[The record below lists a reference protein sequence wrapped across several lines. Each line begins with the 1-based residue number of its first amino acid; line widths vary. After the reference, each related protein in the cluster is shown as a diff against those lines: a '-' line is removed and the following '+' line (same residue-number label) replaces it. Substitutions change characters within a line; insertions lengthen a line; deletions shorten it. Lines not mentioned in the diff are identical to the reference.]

1 MKKQVKIV
9 LWVLVFVFLC
19 FTFMMFADTLA
30 LFESNASGEADMDI
44 GKWVIKVSDVSIT
57 DGESQSIVVDSFVY
71 EENEHVESGYIAPGT
86 SAYFD
91 LIFDATECD
100 VAVKYDIAFNFESI
114 DYSDNISISV
124 SGAENN
130 SNVIRTA
137 ENTYSGVIDL
147 ESIENNELVTLQ
159 VEITWDN
166 LEAYDESDTALGI
179 EHGNKLRVPIT
190 VNAVQ
195 YLGETIVPY
204 DPTTEPEEP
213 VDPVEP

>member
-9 LWVLVFVFLC
+9 LWALVFVFLC

-204 DPTTEPEEP
+204 DPTAEPEEP